1 MITRLG
7 HYDIVEE
14 LGRGGMGVVYKG
26 YESSLGRYVA
36 IKVLSAQ
43 MAHDKVFVERFLR
56 EARAMATLNDS
67 HIIQIYF
74 IGQDESQ
81 TFFVM
86 EYIDGES
93 LSTCLK
99 RLGKLTMSDALKI
112 LLYASQGLEAAHAQG
127 VIHRDIKPGNIMITS
142 RGQVK
147 VADFGIAL
155 ANHDVTS
162 KLTNTGAF
170 VGTPGYLSP
179 EVCMGKPVDQ
189 RSDIFALGIVLFE
202 MLAGQMP
209 FHDESPLKLMLD
221 VVQAPT
227 PDVRALNPEVDDEAA
242 RILEKMLAKDPLE
255 RYQDC
260 ESLNADL
267 KKHPAVRDGA
277 SLSFRPAP
285 WAGANASNPTVV
297 GAPTPLTPGISPR
310 AATPPPVVS
319 SSPRTPIT
327 GSGSAAPAAAAAAA
341 AAMPLIEATA
351 PRKASSTPMLGIVAG
366 LALLAVLGWVYVSG
380 RFGGAAPTAG
390 TPTVVTPAS
399 VVAAVPAS
407 PIPPA
412 PPPPPGVETQ
422 TGTDGATAAEAL
434 ALADAE
440 RVVGEQEQPEADA
453 APEAADAAL
462 AKADGTAVD
471 PDAPVGTVR
480 YAHGGPNTEL
490 NRVRVRAV
498 RVPSAAELAA
508 REQARLQNQLA
519 AQAAADAALAA
530 QAPIEP
536 VQAAAAPEAKKKKG
550 FMCRVFNKCDT
561 GANKKAAA
569 GTPATHGT
577 AAQQP
582 AATPEQ
588 PQAQR

>member
-56 EARAMATLNDS
+56 EARAMATLNDA

-74 IGQDESQ
+74 IGQDEAQ

-99 RLGKLTMSDALKI
+99 RLGKLSVGDALKV
-112 LLYASQGLEAAHAQG
+112 LLHASQGLAAAHAQG
-127 VIHRDIKPGNIMITS
+127 VIHRDIKPGNIMVTS

-227 PDVRALNPEVDDEAA
+227 PDIRALNPEVDDEAT
-242 RILEKMLAKDPLE
+242 RILEKMLAKDPAE

-260 ESLNADL
+260 EELNADL
-267 KKHPAVRDGA
+267 KRHPAVRDGGQ
-277 SLSFRPAP
+277 LSFRPAP
-285 WAGANASNPTVV
+285 WAGANASNPTIV
-297 GAPTPLTPGISPR
+297 GAPTPLTPGIAAR

-319 SSPRTPIT
+319 SRTPIT
-327 GSGSAAPAAAAAAA
+327 GSGSATPAPVGATLVGSPPPPAPPRHVGRLVGLVVLFLGVCGLTWAYTSGKFASAPAAA
-341 AAMPLIEATA
+341 
-351 PRKASSTPMLGIVAG
+351 VA
-366 LALLAVLGWVYVSG
+366 
-380 RFGGAAPTAG
+380 
-390 TPTVVTPAS
+390 
-399 VVAAVPAS
+399 AAVPANA
-407 PIPPA
+407 PAPGGVAAAPAVPA
-412 PPPPPGVETQ
+412 PPATPLPPTPPPVQ
-422 TGTDGATAAEAL
+422 TGTDGATTEEAA
-434 ALADAE
+434 ALADAA
-440 RVVGEQEQPEADA
+440 RVASGQA
-453 APEAADAAL
+453 AADAV
-462 AKADGTAVD
+462 AVD
-471 PDAPVGTVR
+471 AAAATGGAGAVDAEGNPIAGPVATVR
-480 YAHGGPNTEL
+480 YGHGGPNGPA

-498 RVPSAAELAA
+498 REPSAAELLA
-508 REQARLQNQLA
+508 REEARRHNELA
-519 AQAAADAALAA
+519 AQAAAEAAAAA

-536 VQAAAAPEAKKKKG
+536 VATAPAPTQAKAKKG
-550 FMCRVFNKCDT
+550 FLCRVFKKCDPT
-561 GANKKAAA
+561 PRRGARDAQAGQAAP
-569 GTPATHGT
+569 PAP
-577 AAQQP
+577 AND
-582 AATPEQ
+582 AATS
-588 PQAQR
+588 R